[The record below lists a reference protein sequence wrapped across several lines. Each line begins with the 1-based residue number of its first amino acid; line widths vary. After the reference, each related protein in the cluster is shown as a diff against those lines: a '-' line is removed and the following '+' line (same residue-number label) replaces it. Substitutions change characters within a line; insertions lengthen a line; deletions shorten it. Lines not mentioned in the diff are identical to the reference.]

1 MVPFHRDRSTWP
13 DHMRAG
19 AVRFARTSAHY
30 EETVRFYGELVGLA
44 VIDDF
49 TASFGEDGTI
59 FGLPDTKVQLE
70 VLRAHHE
77 TDAPNADQLVIYLDN
92 AQAVLEATRRL
103 QAAGSSPNTDAH
115 PYYAANG
122 AVTYDDP

>member
-13 DHMRAG
+13 AHRRAG
-19 AVRFARTSAHY
+19 PVRFARTSAHY

-59 FGLPDTKVQLE
+59 FGLPDTTVQLE
-70 VLRAHHE
+70 VLRAHDD
-77 TDAPNADQLVIYLDN
+77 TDAPDADQLVMYLDN
-92 AQAVLEATRRL
+92 AEAVGEAARRL
-103 QAAGSSPNTDAH
+103 QAA
-115 PYYAANG
+115 
-122 AVTYDDP
+122 